1 MPAPFEL
8 MPYLRA
14 MLGRWK
20 RMALV
25 VAVASAVALAVS
37 LLLPKTYEA
46 TATLVI
52 QPAIIQRAGSEAR
65 FSAFVNRTY
74 LEYLRSYEH
83 VLQSDGLL
91 DRLIR
96 QTTLDQPPYGYT
108 VASFRSSAL
117 NVTLLKNTKI
127 LKVRVRL
134 SNPQKAHEV
143 ALSLARLAAQ
153 SNAEMNSAEA
163 QRATEQFEKEMERLR
178 ARLGETQDA
187 LEKFHRAG
195 RGDAAP
201 LKLRRQELELNYSL
215 AESALVSYSKR
226 ASQAELDMAARQ
238 EELLLADSGI
248 VPSHPIGPRLG
259 LNVLLAALLGFLGSF
274 LYETWVWN
282 WAPEQ
287 GAGEVRVRSSQEN
300 HTHVGVS

>member
-8 MPYLRA
+8 MAYLRV

-20 RMALV
+20 RMALL
-25 VAVASAVALAVS
+25 VAAASAVALAVS

-46 TATLVI
+46 TGTLVI
-52 QPAIIQRAGSEAR
+52 QPAIIQRAGSEAS
-65 FSAFVNRTY
+65 FPAFVNHTY
-74 LEYLRSYEH
+74 LQYLRSYEH

-96 QTTLDQPPYGYT
+96 QAQLDQPPYGYT
-108 VASFRSSAL
+108 VDSFRGSAL

-134 SNPQKAHEV
+134 PNPQKAHEV

-153 SNAEMNSAEA
+153 SIAAMNSAEA
-163 QRATEQFEKEMERLR
+163 QRAAQQFEKEQERLL
-178 ARLGETQDA
+178 ARLGETQEA
-187 LEKFHRAG
+187 LEKFQRTSRA
-195 RGDAAP
+195 DAAP
-201 LKLRRQELELNYSL
+201 PKLRRKELELNYSL
-215 AESALVSYSKR
+215 AESAIVSHSKR

-248 VPSHPIGPRLG
+248 VPSHPNGPRLG
-259 LNVLLAALLGFLGSF
+259 LNVLLAALLGFLGSL

-282 WAPEQ
+282 WAPER

-300 HTHVGVS
+300 HTHVGVP

>member
-8 MPYLRA
+8 MLYLRA
-14 MLGRWK
+14 MLGRWR

-65 FSAFVNRTY
+65 FPAFVNHTY
-74 LEYLRSYEH
+74 LQYLRSYEH

-96 QTTLDQPPYGYT
+96 QAQLDQPPYGYT
-108 VASFRSSAL
+108 VDSFRSSAL
-117 NVTLLKNTKI
+117 NVTLLENTKI

-143 ALSLARLAAQ
+143 ALSLARLAVQ
-153 SNAEMNSAEA
+153 SNRQGAALPGG
-163 QRATEQFEKEMERLR
+163 RPCR
-178 ARLGETQDA
+178 ARPGWRACCGILGHSPPT
-187 LEKFHRAG
+187 
-195 RGDAAP
+195 
-201 LKLRRQELELNYSL
+201 
-215 AESALVSYSKR
+215 
-226 ASQAELDMAARQ
+226 
-238 EELLLADSGI
+238 
-248 VPSHPIGPRLG
+248 
-259 LNVLLAALLGFLGSF
+259 
-274 LYETWVWN
+274 
-282 WAPEQ
+282 
-287 GAGEVRVRSSQEN
+287 SS
-300 HTHVGVS
+300 

>member
-8 MPYLRA
+8 MLYLRA
-14 MLGRWK
+14 MLGRWR

-46 TATLVI
+46 TVTLVI

-96 QTTLDQPPYGYT
+96 QTKLDQPPYGYT
-108 VASFRSSAL
+108 VANFRGSAL
-117 NVTLLKNTKI
+117 NVTLLENTKI

-143 ALSLARLAAQ
+143 ALSLARLAVQ
-153 SNAEMNSAEA
+153 SNAAMNSAEA
-163 QRATEQFEKEMERLR
+163 QRAAQQFEKEQERLL
-178 ARLGETQDA
+178 ARLGETQEA
-187 LEKFHRAG
+187 LEKFQRTS
-195 RGDAAP
+195 RVDVAP
-201 LKLRRQELELNYSL
+201 LKLRLKELELNYEL
-215 AESALVSYSKR
+215 AERAVASYSER
-226 ASQAELDMAARQ
+226 AGQAELDMAARQ

-248 VPSHPIGPRLG
+248 VASRPIRPRLG
-259 LNVLLAALLGFLGSF
+259 LNVLLAALLGFLGSL

-282 WAPEQ
+282 WALERD
-287 GAGEVRVRSSQEN
+287 AGEVRVRSSQEN
-300 HTHVGVS
+300 HTHVGVP